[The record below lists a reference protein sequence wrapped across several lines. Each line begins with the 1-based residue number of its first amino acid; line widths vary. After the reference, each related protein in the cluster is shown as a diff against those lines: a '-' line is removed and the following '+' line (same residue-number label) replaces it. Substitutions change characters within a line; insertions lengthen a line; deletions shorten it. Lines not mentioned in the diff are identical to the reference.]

1 MKDYKSLKEWLESQ
15 GNPKHT
21 ISDGNDGM
29 KVIVVE
35 DNRSPES
42 GIVLYRFSEETV
54 HGYKTFWIS
63 SGWCVSS
70 EYLQAIED
78 YLDGESEYE
87 DDDDDDDDESPVTV
101 SKKAGVRK

>member
-1 MKDYKSLKEWLESQ
+1 MKECRTLKEWLESQ

-21 ISDGNDGM
+21 ISDGENGM

-42 GIVLYRFSEETV
+42 GIVLYRFKEENYY
-54 HGYKTFWIS
+54 GYKTFWIS
-63 SGWCVSS
+63 SGWCVRN

-78 YLDGESEYE
+78 YLDGESEFE
-87 DDDDDDDDESPVTV
+87 DEDESSVTLTDE
-101 SKKAGVRK
+101 ARVRK